1 MAVQM
6 RSTLDDVESVICHLR
21 DVISARVVAG
31 ENGEIDEIHVLTEGS
46 RTPKQVVR
54 DVESALMAKLGVQLD
69 HRKVS
74 VAQVQGNGKKEQ
86 GRLRFSDVSISM
98 DGSKA
103 EATVR
108 LARNG
113 DLCAGS
119 ASGLNSSANQLRSI
133 ATATLR
139 AVENSG
145 AVDGTMVIE
154 DMNTGLII
162 GGKTVVVVLI
172 NVVTNRGEEYL
183 TGSSIVRQDLWKAAV
198 NATLDAVNRR
208 TTLITD
214 D

>member
-1 MAVQM
+1 
-6 RSTLDDVESVICHLR
+6 
-21 DVISARVVAG
+21 
-31 ENGEIDEIHVLTEGS
+31 
-46 RTPKQVVR
+46 
-54 DVESALMAKLGVQLD
+54 
-69 HRKVS
+69 
-74 VAQVQGNGKKEQ
+74 
-86 GRLRFSDVSISM
+86 M

-113 DLCAGS
+113 DLCKGA

-154 DMNTGLII
+154 DMNTGLVI

-172 NVVTNRGEEYL
+172 NVVTDRGEEYL